1 MAIACLHNF
10 FRRNSDSAEIYIPSG
25 TFDYE
30 ENGEWLKAVG
40 ETWVMKI
47 WLISY

>member
-30 ENGEWLKAVG
+30 ENGE
-40 ETWVMKI
+40 
-47 WLISY
+47 